1 MAWSGLEWTE
11 AGWSRLEY
19 LVVDWSGLEW
29 PGVTWSGLEW
39 PGVAWSGLERN
50 SMKPFSN
57 TAGFIHLTYLLVR
70 SKKVSKKRKF
80 HNLIETR

>member
-1 MAWSGLEWTE
+1 MGWSGLERP
-11 AGWSRLEY
+11 GVDWSSLRWPG
-19 LVVDWSGLEW
+19 VGWSGLEW

-80 HNLIETR
+80 HSLIETR

>member
-1 MAWSGLEWTE
+1 MDWSGLEWTE